1 MNGVGLEML
10 YDPLDLYVWVFF
22 LRILF
27 HFELFNVIYF
37 IGVTFFLHCL
47 VYFEKKTL
55 VIFVSM
61 LPWITEYIALPSLAL
76 SSLFCWLQSKSHF
89 VHSLSKKVK
98 ISRVGFHDCC
108 FSQDKSSQKCNRK
121 PSPIKELVWRCLC
134 FLSWKPKSCLHLI
147 QCFSDAM
154 FLIFLSF
161 ETTNLLMD
169 CAHDYL

>member
-1 MNGVGLEML
+1 MIHLICMFE
-10 YDPLDLYVWVFF
+10 FF
-22 LRILF
+22 SSGSCFILNF
-27 HFELFNVIYF
+27 LTWYF

-76 SSLFCWLQSKSHF
+76 SSLFCWHGSKSRF

-98 ISRVGFHDCC
+98 IPRVGFHDCC

-134 FLSWKPKSCLHLI
+134 FLSWKPKSCLHLMVHI
-147 QCFSDAM
+147 VLVTQCFS
-154 FLIFLSF
+154 FLSF
-161 ETTNLLMD
+161 WNHKFINGLCSRLP
-169 CAHDYL
+169 